1 MHISA
6 NVFSAGLSAIN
17 SGQEQLAS
25 AAQAI
30 AQQSS
35 SNASSAPAA
44 TAVPMIDIG
53 NLTEQLLMLEQAK
66 QMNELG
72 ARVISTAEESLGTLI
87 DIQA

>member
-1 MHISA
+1 MQISA
-6 NVFSAGLSAIN
+6 NVLSAGLSAIKT
-17 SGQEQLAS
+17 GQEQLAT

-30 AQQSS
+30 AQQP
-35 SNASSAPAA
+35 SSAQAA
-44 TAVPMIDIG
+44 TAAPMIDMA

-66 QMNELG
+66 QMSELG

>member
-30 AQQSS
+30 AQQPSS
-35 SNASSAPAA
+35 HAASAPAA
-44 TAVPMIDIG
+44 ATAPMIDMA

-66 QMNELG
+66 QMSELG

>member
-1 MHISA
+1 MQISP
-6 NVFSAGLSAIN
+6 NLFSAGLSAIKT
-17 SGQEQLAS
+17 GQEQLAS

-30 AQQSS
+30 AQQPSS
-35 SNASSAPAA
+35 SAVSAPAA
-44 TAVPMIDIG
+44 TAVPMIDMA

>member
-1 MHISA
+1 MQVSA
-6 NVFSAGLSAIN
+6 NIFSAGLSAIKT
-17 SGQEQLAS
+17 GQEQLAN

-30 AQQSS
+30 AQQPSS
-35 SNASSAPAA
+35 AALSAPAA
-44 TAVPMIDIG
+44 TAAPMIDMA

-72 ARVISTAEESLGTLI
+72 ARVVSTAEESLGTLI